1 MSDQSKQVLLIS
13 VGGSSQPVIYSLNSQ
28 QPDYVIYFASRT
40 SRAVIRQEI
49 EPALRF
55 SPEDHDII
63 VTPDEQ
69 DLVVSVSAV
78 MNKLPELLENWNLSF
93 DSVTGDYTGGTKT
106 MSSAL
111 VLALSGQRCLY
122 SYVGGTVRDKDGL
135 GVVIDGREQLL
146 HLGNPWDVLAVEVLR
161 DIRLMFNRCRFRVVQ
176 ELAERTAGRV
186 KVNRSF
192 FQALQH
198 IAEGFY
204 YWDTFQYRPAFGSLR
219 QGAGLL
225 RPFVDGHPSVELKL
239 FYHQVADCLKQLEN
253 IQKDAALFKSN
264 PSRKDQDLSQDA
276 DGRNIIIDL
285 MANAVR
291 RADIEFKYDDAVARL
306 YSAIEKIA
314 KARLKVGYHLDNSDL
329 DLEKLPKELRGWFD
343 ADVQTQSE
351 GKIQLP
357 LHRSFSLL
365 ADLHDSTGLTYL
377 DHEKDLRKVLSVR
390 NGSLLA
396 HGFDPVSEET
406 YNKLLLIALDFA
418 QLSKEDLPPFPNLN
432 WEGNLL

>member
-1 MSDQSKQVLLIS
+1 M
-13 VGGSSQPVIYSLNSQ
+13 IYSLNSQ

-40 SRAVIRQEI
+40 SRSVIRQEI

-55 SPEDHDII
+55 SPVDHDII

-69 DLVVSVSAV
+69 NLVVSVATLL
-78 MNKLPELLENWNLSF
+78 NKLPELLGDWGLDF
-93 DSVTGDYTGGTKT
+93 DTVIGDYTGGTKT

-111 VLALSGQRCLY
+111 VLVLSGKGCLY
-122 SYVGGTVRDKDGL
+122 SYVGGTARNKDGL
-135 GVVIDGREQLL
+135 GVVIDGREQML
-146 HLGNPWDVLAVEVLR
+146 HLENPWDALAVEALR
-161 DIRLMFNRCRFRVVQ
+161 DIRLLFNRCRFRVVQ

-186 KVNRSF
+186 EINRSF

-204 YWDTFQYRPAFGSLR
+204 CWDTFQYRPAFGSLR

-239 FYHQVADCLKQLEN
+239 FYHQVADCLKQLEK

-264 PSRKDQDLSQDA
+264 LSRKDQDSSQDA
-276 DGRNIIIDL
+276 DGHAIIIDL

-314 KARLKVGYHLDNSDL
+314 KARLKVGHNLDNSDL
-329 DLEKLPKELRGWFD
+329 DLEKLPKELRSQFKTD
-343 ADVQTQSE
+343 YIAQTE

-365 ADLHDSTGLTYL
+365 ADLYDPIGQAYL
-377 DHEKDLRKVLSVR
+377 DNEEALRKVLSVR

-406 YNKLLLIALDFA
+406 YKKLLFIALDFA
-418 QLSKEDLPPFPNLN
+418 KLSKDDLPQFPLLN

>member
-1 MSDQSKQVLLIS
+1 MSNQTKQVLLIS
-13 VGGSSQPVIYSLNSQ
+13 VGGSSAPVIHSLNSQ

-40 SRAVIRQEI
+40 SRSVIRQEI
-49 EPALRF
+49 EPSLRF
-55 SPEDHDII
+55 SPVDHDII

-69 DLVVSVSAV
+69 NLVVSVSALL
-78 MNKLPELLENWNLSF
+78 NRLPELLGNWGLDF
-93 DSVTGDYTGGTKT
+93 DAVTGDYTGGTKT

-111 VLALSGQRCLY
+111 VLALSGKGSPY
-122 SYVGGTVRDKDGL
+122 SYVGGTARDKDGL
-135 GVVIDGREQLL
+135 GVVIDGREQML
-146 HLGNPWDVLAVEVLR
+146 HLENPWDILAVEALR

-186 KVNRSF
+186 EINRSF

-225 RPFVDGHPSVELKL
+225 RPFVDGHPSTELKL
-239 FYHQVADCLKQLEN
+239 FYHQVADSLTQLEK
-253 IQKDAALFKSN
+253 IQKDVALFKSN
-264 PSRKDQDLSQDA
+264 PSRKDRELSQNA
-276 DGRNIIIDL
+276 DGNAIISDL
-285 MANAVR
+285 MANAIR

-314 KARLKVGYHLDNSDL
+314 KARLQVGHNLDNSDL
-329 DLEKLPKELRGWFD
+329 DLEKLPKELRSQFKTD
-343 ADVQTQSE
+343 YIPQSE

-365 ADLHDSTGLTYL
+365 ADLDDPIGLAYL
-377 DHEKDLRKVLSVR
+377 DKEGALLKVLSVR

-396 HGFDPVSEET
+396 HGFDPVSGET
-406 YNKLLLIALDFA
+406 YNKLLFIALDFA
-418 QLSKEDLPPFPNLN
+418 QLAKEDLPQFPNLN

>member
-1 MSDQSKQVLLIS
+1 MSNQIKQVLLVS
-13 VGGSSQPVIYSLNSQ
+13 VGGSSQPVIHSLNSQ

-69 DLVVSVSAV
+69 NLVISVSAL
-78 MNKLPELLENWNLSF
+78 MNKLPQLLGDWGLDY
-93 DSVTGDYTGGTKT
+93 DSVVGDYTGGTKT

-111 VLALSGQRCLY
+111 VLALSGKKCRY
-122 SYVGGTVRDKDGL
+122 SYVGGTARDKEGL
-135 GVVIDGREQLL
+135 GVVIDGREQML
-146 HLGNPWDVLAVEVLR
+146 HLENPWDILAIEALR
-161 DIRLMFNRCRFRVVQ
+161 DIRLLFNRCRFRVVQ
-176 ELAERTAGRV
+176 ELAERTADRV
-186 KVNRSF
+186 EINQSF
-192 FQALQH
+192 FQALQY

-204 YWDTFQYRPAFGSLR
+204 YWDTFQYKTAFASLR
-219 QGAGLL
+219 RGSGVL
-225 RPFVDGHPSVELKL
+225 RPFVDGHPSEELKL
-239 FYHQVADCLKQLEN
+239 FSLQVADGLKQLEN

-264 PSRKDQDLSQDA
+264 PSRKDLDPGQNA
-276 DGRNIIIDL
+276 DGHAIIIDL

-314 KARLKVGYHLDNSDL
+314 KTRLQIVHHLDNSDL
-329 DLEKLPKELRGWFD
+329 DLGKLPKELSRQFE
-343 ADVQTQSE
+343 AENIVQSE
-351 GKIQLP
+351 SKIQLP

-365 ADLHDSTGLTYL
+365 ADLHDPTGLAYL
-377 DHEKDLRKVLSVR
+377 DKEEDLRKILSIR

-396 HGFDPVSEET
+396 HGFDPVSKET
-406 YNKLLLIALDFA
+406 YSKLLFIALDFA
-418 QLSKEDLPPFPNLN
+418 KLSKEDLPQFPRLN